1 MTKQSPDDGQAAEQ
15 GRGGSGPPAGPI
27 AAFVYPDGSTEELQ
41 PPGAAAL
48 LAASPE
54 LLHYARAH
62 AESAT
67 SRVRFFWQHPGGQWL
82 RVHLDSAPPDPQG
95 PAVLVTLTSAA
106 LPVGLT
112 PRELDVLTLMA
123 CGLSNQEIAGRLH
136 TSSRTVSTQVEHVLG
151 KLGQASRAGAAGV
164 AADRGYLRLPV
175 PGSGALPEGITI
187 GHLHARAEAAAAP
200 APAVRPAPATA
211 DRPAPRVWARRP
223 LLIGSAFPLHGP
235 ARHDGR
241 EMANG
246 SALAAAEINASGG
259 IGGRRIEQIV
269 VDMDIFSPRDV
280 ARAFQ
285 QLIDAEVDAITSS
298 YVFAGMDTARTLA
311 AAYGAPYVHAMT
323 SESQA
328 QIVRDNQGDHSAVFQ
343 VCPTELYYGPGFIRF
358 LNELREGGWRPPN
371 RRLAFV
377 ETPLPSGQM
386 VNQLALDLAER
397 SGWQISG
404 VETIP
409 ALGADWPAVA
419 ERMEQLDPAAI
430 MITQFLAGELASFQR
445 QIVQRLP
452 GALVYAIYA
461 PSVPEFLEL
470 AGPASEGLVWATVT
484 GTYSDMLGRR
494 FRSDYARAFGRPA
507 GRSHAGIAYDE
518 IHLLA
523 QAWMAVPNPSHFP
536 AVASQLRRLRYRGV
550 NGSYYLDNAGQSGL
564 GFPDVT
570 RDPSLGQA
578 HLVFQVQNGTHRI
591 ISPQPYAES
600 TFRVPS
606 RRADPPV
613 ARWPTAV
620 SGSAHRD

>member
-1 MTKQSPDDGQAAEQ
+1 LTQENPDGRRTAGQ
-15 GRGGSGPPAGPI
+15 GRSAAPPTHPL
-27 AAFVYPDGSTEELQ
+27 AAFVHLDGSMEELK

-48 LAASPE
+48 LAASPA
-54 LLHYARAH
+54 LVGYARAH
-62 AESAT
+62 AGSTT

-82 RVHLDSAPPDPQG
+82 RVHLDRAPPEPRET
-95 PAVLVTLTSAA
+95 AVLVTLTPAA
-106 LPVGLT
+106 LPAGLT
-112 PRELDVLTLMA
+112 PRQLDVLTLMA
-123 CGLSNQEIAGRLH
+123 CGLSNTEIAGRLH
-136 TSSRTVSTQVEHVLG
+136 TSSRTVSTHVEHILG
-151 KLGQASRAGAAGV
+151 KLGQASRAGAAAV

-175 PGSGALPEGITI
+175 PGTGALPQGITV
-187 GHLHARAEAAAAP
+187 GYLHARAEAGVAP
-200 APAVRPAPATA
+200 AASARPAS
-211 DRPAPRVWARRP
+211 RLRARRP

-235 ARHDGR
+235 ARCDGR
-241 EMANG
+241 EMVNG
-246 SALAAAEINASGG
+246 SALAAAEINARGG
-259 IGGRRIEQIV
+259 IGGRRVEQIV
-269 VDMDIFSPRDV
+269 ADMDIFSTRDV

-298 YVFAGMDTARTLA
+298 YLFAGMDTARAMA

-328 QIVRDNQGDHSAVFQ
+328 QIVRDNQADHGGVFQ

-358 LNELREGGWRPPN
+358 LNELRDGGWRPRS
-371 RRLAFV
+371 RRLVFV

-386 VNQLALDLAER
+386 VNQLAVELAER
-397 SGWQISG
+397 SGWQIAG
-404 VETIP
+404 VETVP

-419 ERMEQLDPAAI
+419 ERIERLDPAAV

-445 QIVQRLP
+445 LIAQRRPEL
-452 GALVYAIYA
+452 LVYAIYA

-484 GTYSDMLGRR
+484 GTYSDGLGRR
-494 FRSDYARAFGRPA
+494 FCADYAQAFGRPP

-518 IHLLA
+518 VHLLA

-536 AVASQLRRLRYRGV
+536 AVASHLRRLRYRGV

-578 HLVFQVQNGTHRI
+578 HLVFQVQNGIHRI

-600 TFRVPS
+600 SFRTPS
-606 RRADPPV
+606 RREDPPRP
-613 ARWPTAV
+613 APSSRQAA
-620 SGSAHRD
+620 GHAY

>member
-1 MTKQSPDDGQAAEQ
+1 MLTRQNPGGGQTAGQGGGAAP
-15 GRGGSGPPAGPI
+15 PPAHPL
-27 AAFVYPDGSTEELQ
+27 AAFVYPDASMEDLQ
-41 PPGAAAL
+41 PPGAAAFL
-48 LAASPE
+48 GATPRLVD
-54 LLHYARAH
+54 YARAH
-62 AESAT
+62 AGSAT
-67 SRVRFFWQHPGGQWL
+67 FQVRFFWQHSPGRWVRVDLDRALPGSHGQ
-82 RVHLDSAPPDPQG
+82 
-95 PAVLVTLTSAA
+95 AVLVTVTPMA
-106 LPVGLT
+106 LPAGLT

-123 CGLSNQEIAGRLH
+123 CGLSNTEIAGRLH

-175 PGSGALPEGITI
+175 PGSGALPEGMTI
-187 GHLHARAEAAAAP
+187 GELHARAVAGAAP
-200 APAVRPAPATA
+200 APADHPA
-211 DRPAPRVWARRP
+211 PAPRVWARRP
-223 LLIGSAFPLHGP
+223 LLIGSVFPLHGP

-241 EMANG
+241 EMVNG

-259 IGGRRIEQIV
+259 IGGRRVEQIV
-269 VDMDIFSPRDV
+269 VDMDIFSTRDV

-298 YVFAGMDTARTLA
+298 YLFAGLDTARTLA
-311 AAYGAPYVHAMT
+311 ATYGAPYMHAMT
-323 SESQA
+323 SEAQA
-328 QIVRDNQGDHSAVFQ
+328 QIVRDNQDTHSAVFQ

-377 ETPLPSGQM
+377 EDSLPGGQM
-386 VNQLALDLAER
+386 VNRLAIDLAER
-397 SGWQISG
+397 SGWQITG
-404 VETIP
+404 VETVP

-419 ERMEQLDPAAI
+419 ERIERLDPAAI

-452 GALVYAIYA
+452 AALVYAIYA

-494 FRSDYARAFGRPA
+494 FRSDYAQAFGRPA

-518 IHLLA
+518 VHLLA
-523 QAWMAVPNPSHFP
+523 QAWMAVPNPAHFP

-606 RRADPPV
+606 R
-613 ARWPTAV
+613 
-620 SGSAHRD
+620 SAETGCRPSQPRQA

>member
-1 MTKQSPDDGQAAEQ
+1 LTRQSPDDGQAAEQ
-15 GRGGSGPPAGPI
+15 GRGGRGPPADPI
-27 AAFVYPDGSTEELQ
+27 AALVYPDGSTEELQ

-54 LLHYARAH
+54 LVDYARAH

-82 RVHLDSAPPDPQG
+82 RVHLDNAPPDPQG
-95 PAVLVTLTSAA
+95 PAVLVSLTPAG
-106 LPVGLT
+106 LPAGLT

-123 CGLSNQEIAGRLH
+123 CGLSNTDIAGRLH
-136 TSSRTVSTQVEHVLG
+136 SSSRTVSTHVEHILG

-175 PGSGALPEGITI
+175 PGRGALPQGITI
-187 GHLHARAEAAAAP
+187 GYLHARAEGAVAPAAAP
-200 APAVRPAPATA
+200 RSALRS
-211 DRPAPRVWARRP
+211 WARRP

-241 EMANG
+241 EMVNG

-259 IGGRRIEQIV
+259 IGGRRVEQIV
-269 VDMDIFSPRDV
+269 VDMDIFSTRDV

-298 YVFAGMDTARTLA
+298 YLFAGLDTARTLA
-311 AAYGAPYVHAMT
+311 ATYGAPYMHAMT
-323 SESQA
+323 SEAQA
-328 QIVRDNQGDHSAVFQ
+328 QIVRDDQDGHSAVFQ
-343 VCPTELYYGPGFIRF
+343 VCPTELYYGRGFIRF

-377 ETPLPSGQM
+377 EDPLPGGQM
-386 VNQLALDLAER
+386 VNRLAIDLAER
-397 SGWQISG
+397 SGWQITG
-404 VETIP
+404 VETVP

-419 ERMEQLDPAAI
+419 ERMERLDPAAI

-445 QIVQRLP
+445 LIVQRLP

-494 FRSDYARAFGRPA
+494 FRADYAQAFGRPA

-518 IHLLA
+518 VHLLA

-578 HLVFQVQNGTHRI
+578 HLVFQVQNGIHRI
-591 ISPQPYAES
+591 ISPPPYAES

-606 RRADPPV
+606 RREDPP
-613 ARWPTAV
+613 PTHRPAGV

>member
-1 MTKQSPDDGQAAEQ
+1 MDL
-15 GRGGSGPPAGPI
+15 
-27 AAFVYPDGSTEELQ
+27 FST
-41 PPGAAAL
+41 
-48 LAASPE
+48 
-54 LLHYARAH
+54 
-62 AESAT
+62 
-67 SRVRFFWQHPGGQWL
+67 
-82 RVHLDSAPPDPQG
+82 
-95 PAVLVTLTSAA
+95 
-106 LPVGLT
+106 
-112 PRELDVLTLMA
+112 
-123 CGLSNQEIAGRLH
+123 
-136 TSSRTVSTQVEHVLG
+136 
-151 KLGQASRAGAAGV
+151 
-164 AADRGYLRLPV
+164 
-175 PGSGALPEGITI
+175 
-187 GHLHARAEAAAAP
+187 
-200 APAVRPAPATA
+200 
-211 DRPAPRVWARRP
+211 
-223 LLIGSAFPLHGP
+223 
-235 ARHDGR
+235 
-241 EMANG
+241 
-246 SALAAAEINASGG
+246 
-259 IGGRRIEQIV
+259 
-269 VDMDIFSPRDV
+269 RDV

-298 YVFAGMDTARTLA
+298 YLFAGLDTARTLA
-311 AAYGAPYVHAMT
+311 AAYGAPYMHAMT

-328 QIVRDNQGDHSAVFQ
+328 QIVRDNQGGHSGVFQ
-343 VCPTELYYGPGFIRF
+343 VCPTELYYGHGFIRF

-377 ETPLPSGQM
+377 EDQLPGGQM
-386 VNQLALDLAER
+386 VNQLAIDLAER
-397 SGWQISG
+397 SGWQITG
-404 VETIP
+404 VETVP

-419 ERMEQLDPAAI
+419 ERMERLDPAAI

-484 GTYSDMLGRR
+484 GTYSDMLGQR
-494 FRSDYARAFGRPA
+494 FRSDYAQAFGRPA

-518 IHLLA
+518 VHLLA

-606 RRADPPV
+606 RPADPPV
-613 ARWPTAV
+613 ARWPTGV

>member
-1 MTKQSPDDGQAAEQ
+1 LTQQTLDGGQTVGHGWDSTA
-15 GRGGSGPPAGPI
+15 PPALSV
-27 AAFVYPDGSTEELQ
+27 AAFVYPDGSIEELQ
-41 PPGAAAL
+41 PPGAAVV
-48 LAASPE
+48 LAASPA
-54 LLHYARAH
+54 LVDYARAH
-62 AESAT
+62 AESVI
-67 SRVRFFWQHPGGQWL
+67 SRVRFLWQQAAGRWL
-82 RVHLDSAPPDPQG
+82 RVHLDRAPPEPRG
-95 PAVLVTLTSAA
+95 SAVLVTLTPAA
-106 LPVGLT
+106 LPAGLT

-123 CGLSNQEIAGRLH
+123 CGQSNTEIAGRLC
-136 TSSRTVSTQVEHVLG
+136 TSSRTVSTHVQHILG

-175 PGSGALPEGITI
+175 PGRGALPQGMTI
-187 GHLHARAEAAAAP
+187 GALHARAETGVAPAAAA
-200 APAVRPAPATA
+200 RPV
-211 DRPAPRVWARRP
+211 PRLWARRP

-235 ARHDGR
+235 ARCDGR
-241 EMANG
+241 EMLNG

-259 IGGRRIEQIV
+259 IGGRRVEQIV
-269 VDMDIFSPRDV
+269 VDMDIFSSRAV

-298 YVFAGMDTARTLA
+298 YLFAGMDTARSMA

-328 QIVRDNQGDHSAVFQ
+328 EIVRDNQADHGGVFQ
-343 VCPTELYYGPGFIRF
+343 VCPTELYYGPGFLRF

-386 VNQLALDLAER
+386 VNQLAVELAER
-397 SGWQISG
+397 SGWQITG
-404 VETIP
+404 VETVP

-419 ERMEQLDPAAI
+419 DWIERLDPAAI

-445 QIVQRLP
+445 LIVQRLP
-452 GALVYAIYA
+452 ELLVYAIYA
-461 PSVPEFLEL
+461 PSVPEFLQL

-484 GTYSDMLGRR
+484 GTYSDRLGRR
-494 FRSDYARAFGRPA
+494 FRADYARAFGRPA

-523 QAWMAVPNPSHFP
+523 QAWMAVPNPSYFP

-570 RDPSLGQA
+570 LDPSLGQA

-600 TFRVPS
+600 TFRMVS
-606 RRADPPV
+606 RREGTRQ
-613 ARWPTAV
+613 ARRPT
-620 SGSAHRD
+620 

>member
-1 MTKQSPDDGQAAEQ
+1 MTSQDPDGGRSAEQ
-15 GRGGSGPPAGPI
+15 GRAPLASPL
-27 AAFVYPDGSTEELQ
+27 AAFVHLDGSTEELQ
-41 PPGAAAL
+41 PPGAAAV
-48 LAASPE
+48 LADGPE
-54 LLHYARAH
+54 LLDYARAH

-82 RVHLDSAPPDPQG
+82 RVHLDNAPPEHQG
-95 PAVLVTLTSAA
+95 SAVLVTLTPAA

-123 CGLSNQEIAGRLH
+123 CGLSNTDIAVRLY
-136 TSSRTVSTQVEHVLG
+136 TSSRTVSTHVEHVLG

-164 AADRGYLRLPV
+164 AAERGYLRLPV
-175 PGSGALPEGITI
+175 PGSGALPQGITV
-187 GHLHARAEAAAAP
+187 GYLHARAEGKVAP
-200 APAVRPAPATA
+200 VSGARPA
-211 DRPAPRVWARRP
+211 RRSWARRP
-223 LLIGSAFPLHGP
+223 MLIGSAFPLHGP

-241 EMANG
+241 EMVNG
-246 SALAAAEINASGG
+246 AALATAEINASGG
-259 IGGRRIEQIV
+259 IGGRRVEQIV
-269 VDMDIFSPRDV
+269 VDMDIFSAHDV

-285 QLIDAEVDAITSS
+285 RLIDAEVDAITSS
-298 YVFAGMDTARTLA
+298 YLFAGMDTARTMA
-311 AAYGAPYVHAMT
+311 ATYGAPYVHAMT
-323 SESQA
+323 SETQA
-328 QIVRDNQGDHSAVFQ
+328 QIVADNQAEHGGVFQ

-358 LNELREGGWRPPN
+358 LNELRDGGWRPPN
-371 RRLAFV
+371 RRLVFV

-386 VNQLALDLAER
+386 VNPLAVELAER
-397 SGWQISG
+397 SGWQITS
-404 VETIP
+404 VETVP

-419 ERMEQLDPAAI
+419 GRIERLEPAAI

-445 QIVQRLP
+445 LIVQRLP

-470 AGPASEGLVWATVT
+470 AGPACEGLVWATVT
-484 GTYSDMLGRR
+484 GTYSDALGQR
-494 FRSDYARAFGRPA
+494 FCADYAQAFGRPP

-518 IHLLA
+518 VHLLA

-600 TFRVPS
+600 SFRAPS
-606 RRADPPV
+606 RDEAPLV
-613 ARWPTAV
+613 RWAAGT
-620 SGSAHRD
+620 SGSARQG

>member
-1 MTKQSPDDGQAAEQ
+1 MTRQNPGGGQTAGQGGGAAP
-15 GRGGSGPPAGPI
+15 PPARPL
-27 AAFVYPDGSTEELQ
+27 AAFVYPDGSMEELQ
-41 PPGAAAL
+41 PAGAAAFL
-48 LAASPE
+48 RVTPPLVG
-54 LLHYARAH
+54 YALAH

-67 SRVRFFWQHPGGQWL
+67 FQARFFWQRSPGRWVRVDLDRALPGSHGQ
-82 RVHLDSAPPDPQG
+82 
-95 PAVLVTLTSAA
+95 AVLVTVTPMA
-106 LPVGLT
+106 LPAGLT

-123 CGLSNQEIAGRLH
+123 CGLSNAEIAGRLH

-187 GHLHARAEAAAAP
+187 GQLHARAVAGAAP
-200 APAVRPAPATA
+200 APAGQ
-211 DRPAPRVWARRP
+211 PAPRGWARRP
-223 LLIGSAFPLHGP
+223 LLIGSAFPLRGP

-241 EMANG
+241 EMVNG
-246 SALAAAEINASGG
+246 SALAAAQINAAGG
-259 IGGRRIEQIV
+259 IGGRRVEQIV
-269 VDMDIFSPRDV
+269 VDMDIFSPHDV

-285 QLIDAEVDAITSS
+285 ELIDAGVDAITSS
-298 YVFAGMDTARTLA
+298 YLFAGLDTARTLA

-323 SESQA
+323 SEEQA
-328 QIVRDNQGDHSAVFQ
+328 QIVRDNQGGHRAVFQ
-343 VCPTELYYGPGFIRF
+343 VCPTELYYGRGFIRF

-377 ETPLPSGQM
+377 EDPLPGGQM
-386 VNQLALDLAER
+386 VNQLAIDLAEH
-397 SGWQISG
+397 SGWQITG
-404 VETIP
+404 VETVP

-445 QIVQRLP
+445 QIVHRLP

-470 AGPASEGLVWATVT
+470 AGPAGEGLVWATVT

-494 FRSDYARAFGRPA
+494 FRSDYAQAFGRPA

-518 IHLLA
+518 VHLLA

-536 AVASQLRRLRYRGV
+536 AVAGQLRRLRYRGV

-591 ISPQPYAES
+591 ISPPPYAES

-606 RRADPPV
+606 RRAGPPP
-613 ARWPTAV
+613 A
-620 SGSAHRD
+620 G

>member
-200 APAVRPAPATA
+200 APAVRPATAAA

-397 SGWQISG
+397 SGWQITG

-419 ERMEQLDPAAI
+419 EQMEQLDPAAI

-452 GALVYAIYA
+452 RALVYAIYA

-606 RRADPPV
+606 RR
-613 ARWPTAV
+613 T
-620 SGSAHRD
+620 GGLAHHG

>member
-1 MTKQSPDDGQAAEQ
+1 MTKRCPDDGQTAEQ
-15 GRGGSGPPAGPI
+15 GRDGRGPPARPI
-27 AAFVYPDGSTEELQ
+27 AAFVHSDGSTEELQ

-48 LAASPE
+48 LTASPE
-54 LLHYARAH
+54 LVDYARAH

-67 SRVRFFWQHPGGQWL
+67 SRVQFFWQHPGGQWL

-95 PAVLVTLTSAA
+95 SAVLVTLTSAA
-106 LPVGLT
+106 LPAGLT

-123 CGLSNQEIAGRLH
+123 CGLSNTDIAGRLH
-136 TSSRTVSTQVEHVLG
+136 TSSRTVSTHVEHILG

-175 PGSGALPEGITI
+175 PGSGALPPGITI
-187 GHLHARAEAAAAP
+187 GYLHARAEGAVASAAAA
-200 APAVRPAPATA
+200 
-211 DRPAPRVWARRP
+211 RPAPRSWARRP

-235 ARHDGR
+235 ARQDGR

-269 VDMDIFSPRDV
+269 MDMDIFSTRDV
-280 ARAFQ
+280 ARVFQ

-298 YVFAGMDTARTLA
+298 YLFAGMDTARTLA

-328 QIVRDNQGDHSAVFQ
+328 EIVRDNQGDHSGVFQ

-386 VNQLALDLAER
+386 VNQLAIDLAER
-397 SGWQISG
+397 SGWQITG

-445 QIVQRLP
+445 LIVQRLP

-470 AGPASEGLVWATVT
+470 AGSASEGLVWATVT

-494 FRSDYARAFGRPA
+494 FRSDYAQAFGRPA

-591 ISPQPYAES
+591 VSPQPYAES

-613 ARWPTAV
+613 AGWPTEV
-620 SGSAHRD
+620 SGSARRD

>member
-95 PAVLVTLTSAA
+95 PAVLVTLTPAP
-106 LPVGLT
+106 LPAGLT

-151 KLGQASRAGAAGV
+151 KLGQASRAVAAGV

-187 GHLHARAEAAAAP
+187 GHLHARAEAAATP
-200 APAVRPAPATA
+200 APAVRPAPPAA
-211 DRPAPRVWARRP
+211 GRPAPRVWARRP
-223 LLIGSAFPLHGP
+223 LLIGSACPLHGP

-269 VDMDIFSPRDV
+269 VDMDIFSPHDV

-397 SGWQISG
+397 SGWQITG

-419 ERMEQLDPAAI
+419 EQMEQLDPAAI

>member
-1 MTKQSPDDGQAAEQ
+1 MTKQYPDGGQTAGQ
-15 GRGGSGPPAGPI
+15 GRNSREPPARPL
-27 AAFVYPDGSTEELQ
+27 AALVHSDGSTEELQ

-48 LAASPE
+48 LAAGPE
-54 LLHYARAH
+54 LVDYARAH

-67 SRVRFFWQHPGGQWL
+67 ARVRFFWQHPGGQWL
-82 RVHLDSAPPDPQG
+82 RVDLDHAPPEAQG
-95 PAVLVTLTSAA
+95 SAILVTLTPAA
-106 LPVGLT
+106 LPAGLT
-112 PRELDVLTLMA
+112 PRELDVLTLLA
-123 CGLSNQEIAGRLH
+123 CGLSNTDIAARLH
-136 TSSRTVSTQVEHVLG
+136 TSSRTVSTHVEHILG
-151 KLGQASRAGAAGV
+151 KLGQSSRAGAAGV
-164 AADRGYLRLPV
+164 AAERGYLRLPV
-175 PGSGALPEGITI
+175 SGSGPLPQGITV
-187 GHLHARAEAAAAP
+187 GHLHAQAKRAAAP
-200 APAVRPAPATA
+200 AGPA
-211 DRPAPRVWARRP
+211 RPAPRSWTRRP
-223 LLIGSAFPLHGP
+223 LLIGSAFSLHGP

-241 EMANG
+241 EMVNG
-246 SALAAAEINASGG
+246 AALAAAEINASGG
-259 IGGRRIEQIV
+259 IGGRRVEQIV
-269 VDMDIFSPRDV
+269 VDMDIFSARDV

-285 QLIDAEVDAITSS
+285 RLIDAEVHAITSS
-298 YVFAGMDTARTLA
+298 YLFAGMDTARTMA
-311 AAYGAPYVHAMT
+311 AAYGAPYLHAMT

-328 QIVRDNQGDHSAVFQ
+328 QIVADNRAEHGGVFQ

-358 LNELREGGWRPPN
+358 LNELRDGGWRPPN
-371 RRLAFV
+371 RRLVFI

-386 VNQLALDLAER
+386 VNPLAVELAER
-397 SGWQISG
+397 SGWRITS

-409 ALGADWPAVA
+409 ALGADWAMVT
-419 ERMEQLDPAAI
+419 ERIERLDPAAI

-445 QIVQRLP
+445 LIVQHLP
-452 GALVYAIYA
+452 RALVYAIYA

-484 GTYSDMLGRR
+484 GTYSDGLGRR
-494 FRSDYARAFGRPA
+494 FCADYTQAFGRLP

-518 IHLLA
+518 VHLLA

-600 TFRVPS
+600 SFRALS
-606 RRADPPV
+606 RPAE
-613 ARWPTAV
+613 TGY
-620 SGSAHRD
+620 GSRGRS

>member
-1 MTKQSPDDGQAAEQ
+1 M
-15 GRGGSGPPAGPI
+15 
-27 AAFVYPDGSTEELQ
+27 EELQ
-41 PPGAAAL
+41 PPGAAVFLGATPPLIDYAL
-48 LAASPE
+48 
-54 LLHYARAH
+54 AH

-67 SRVRFFWQHPGGQWL
+67 FQVRFFWQHSTGRWV
-82 RVHLDSAPPDPQG
+82 RVDLDRAPPDSHGQ
-95 PAVLVTLTSAA
+95 AVLVTVTPME
-106 LPVGLT
+106 LPAGLT

-187 GHLHARAEAAAAP
+187 GHLHARAEAAAVP
-200 APAVRPAPATA
+200 APAVRPAPAA
-211 DRPAPRVWARRP
+211 AVRPAPRVWARRP

-269 VDMDIFSPRDV
+269 VDMDIFSTRDV
-280 ARAFQ
+280 ARAVQ

-298 YVFAGMDTARTLA
+298 YLFAGMDTARTLA
-311 AAYGAPYVHAMT
+311 AAYGAPYMHAMT

-328 QIVRDNQGDHSAVFQ
+328 QIVRDNQGDHSGVFQ

-358 LNELREGGWRPPN
+358 LNELREGGWRPPS

-386 VNQLALDLAER
+386 VNRLAIDLAER

-404 VETIP
+404 VETVP

-445 QIVQRLP
+445 LIVQRLP

-494 FRSDYARAFGRPA
+494 FRSDYAQAFGRPA

-536 AVASQLRRLRYRGV
+536 AVAGQLRRLRYRGV

-591 ISPQPYAES
+591 VSPQPYAES
-600 TFRVPS
+600 SFRVPS

-613 ARWPTAV
+613 AGWPTEV
-620 SGSAHRD
+620 SGSARD

>member
-1 MTKQSPDDGQAAEQ
+1 MTRQNPGGGQTAGQ
-15 GRGGSGPPAGPI
+15 GGGAVPPPVHPL
-27 AAFVYPDGSTEELQ
+27 AAFVYPDGSMEELQ
-41 PPGAAAL
+41 PPGAAAFL
-48 LAASPE
+48 GATPPLVD
-54 LLHYARAH
+54 YALAH

-67 SRVRFFWQHPGGQWL
+67 FQVRFFWLRSPGRWV
-82 RVHLDSAPPDPQG
+82 RVDLDRAPPDSHGQ
-95 PAVLVTLTSAA
+95 AVLVTVTPME
-106 LPVGLT
+106 LPAGLT

-200 APAVRPAPATA
+200 APAGPPAPAA
-211 DRPAPRVWARRP
+211 AVRPAPRVWARRP

-259 IGGRRIEQIV
+259 VGGRPIEQIV
-269 VDMDIFSPRDV
+269 MDMDIFSTRDV
-280 ARAFQ
+280 ARVFQ

-298 YVFAGMDTARTLA
+298 YLFAGMDTARMLA

-328 QIVRDNQGDHSAVFQ
+328 QIVRDNQGDHSGVFQ
-343 VCPTELYYGPGFIRF
+343 VCPTELHYGPGFIRF
-358 LNELREGGWRPPN
+358 LNELREGGWRPPS

-386 VNQLALDLAER
+386 VNQLAIDLAER

-404 VETIP
+404 VETVP

-445 QIVQRLP
+445 LTVQRLP

-494 FRSDYARAFGRPA
+494 FRSDYAQAFGLPA

-536 AVASQLRRLRYRGV
+536 AVAGQLRRLRYRGV

-600 TFRVPS
+600 SFRVPS

-613 ARWPTAV
+613 AGWPTEV
-620 SGSAHRD
+620 SGSARRD

>member
-1 MTKQSPDDGQAAEQ
+1 M
-15 GRGGSGPPAGPI
+15 
-27 AAFVYPDGSTEELQ
+27 EELQ
-41 PPGAAAL
+41 PPGAAAFLGSTPL
-48 LAASPE
+48 LVD
-54 LLHYARAH
+54 YALAH

-67 SRVRFFWQHPGGQWL
+67 SQVRFFWQHSAGQWV
-82 RVHLDSAPPDPQG
+82 RVDLDRAPPDSHGQ
-95 PAVLVTLTSAA
+95 AVLVAITPMA
-106 LPVGLT
+106 LPAELT

-136 TSSRTVSTQVEHVLG
+136 SSSRTVSTHVEHILG

-164 AADRGYLRLPV
+164 AAERGYLRLPV

-187 GHLHARAEAAAAP
+187 GHLHARAQAGAAPAAAA
-200 APAVRPAPATA
+200 RPAP
-211 DRPAPRVWARRP
+211 PRWARRP
-223 LLIGSAFPLHGP
+223 LLIGSAFPLRGP

-241 EMANG
+241 EMVNG
-246 SALAAAEINASGG
+246 SALAAADINASGG
-259 IGGRRIEQIV
+259 IGGRRVEQIV
-269 VDMDIFSPRDV
+269 IDMDIFSERDV

-298 YVFAGMDTARTLA
+298 YLFAGMDTARTLA

-323 SESQA
+323 SEEQA
-328 QIVRDNQGDHSAVFQ
+328 QIVRDNHAGHGGVFQ

-386 VNQLALDLAER
+386 VNGLAVELAER
-397 SGWQISG
+397 SGWCISG
-404 VETIP
+404 VETVP

-419 ERMEQLDPAAI
+419 ERMERLDPAAI
-430 MITQFLAGELASFQR
+430 MITEFLASELASFQR
-445 QIVQRLP
+445 LIVQRLP
-452 GALVYAIYA
+452 RALVYAIYA

-470 AGPASEGLVWATVT
+470 AGPAGEGLVWATVT
-484 GTYSDMLGRR
+484 GTYSDRLGRR
-494 FRSDYARAFGRPA
+494 FRADYARAFGRPA

-518 IHLLA
+518 INLLA

-550 NGSYYLDNAGQSGL
+550 NGSYYLDNPGQSGL

-578 HLVFQVQNGTHRI
+578 HLVFQIQNGTHRI

-600 TFRVPS
+600 SFRMPS
-606 RRADPPV
+606 RTPDTLLARRPP
-613 ARWPTAV
+613 APGIT
-620 SGSAHRD
+620 SGAC

>member
-1 MTKQSPDDGQAAEQ
+1 MTRHNPGGGQTAGQ
-15 GRGGSGPPAGPI
+15 GGGAVPPPAHPL
-27 AAFVYPDGSTEELQ
+27 AAFVYPDGSMEELQ
-41 PPGAAAL
+41 PPGAAAFL
-48 LAASPE
+48 GATPPLVD
-54 LLHYARAH
+54 YALAH

-67 SRVRFFWQHPGGQWL
+67 FQVRFFWQHSPGRWV
-82 RVHLDSAPPDPQG
+82 RVDLDRTPPDSHGQ
-95 PAVLVTLTSAA
+95 AVLVTVTPMEPPA
-106 LPVGLT
+106 GLT

-187 GHLHARAEAAAAP
+187 GHLHARAVAAAAP
-200 APAVRPAPATA
+200 APAVRPAPAA
-211 DRPAPRVWARRP
+211 AVRPAPRVWARRP

-241 EMANG
+241 EMVNG

-259 IGGRRIEQIV
+259 VGGRRIEQIV
-269 VDMDIFSPRDV
+269 VDMDIFSTRDV
-280 ARAFQ
+280 ARVFQ

-298 YVFAGMDTARTLA
+298 YLFAGMDTARTLA

-328 QIVRDNQGDHSAVFQ
+328 QIVRDNQGDHSGVFQ

-386 VNQLALDLAER
+386 VNQLAIDLAER
-397 SGWQISG
+397 SGWQVSG
-404 VETIP
+404 VETVP

-445 QIVQRLP
+445 LIVQRLP

-494 FRSDYARAFGRPA
+494 FRSDYAQAFGRPA

-523 QAWMAVPNPSHFP
+523 QAWMAVPNPSHFT
-536 AVASQLRRLRYRGV
+536 AVAGQLRRLRYRGV

-591 ISPQPYAES
+591 ISPQPYAEGS
-600 TFRVPS
+600 FRVPS

-613 ARWPTAV
+613 AGWPTEV
-620 SGSAHRD
+620 SGSARRG

>member
-1 MTKQSPDDGQAAEQ
+1 
-15 GRGGSGPPAGPI
+15 
-27 AAFVYPDGSTEELQ
+27 V
-41 PPGAAAL
+41 
-48 LAASPE
+48 
-54 LLHYARAH
+54 HYARAH
-62 AESAT
+62 AESAA
-67 SRVRFFWQHPGGQWL
+67 SQVSFFWQQPGGQWL
-82 RVHLDSAPPDPQG
+82 RVHLDRAPPEPSG
-95 PAVLVTLTSAA
+95 PAVLVTLGLTA
-106 LPVGLT
+106 LPAGLT
-112 PRELDVLTLMA
+112 PRELDVLTLTA
-123 CGLSNQEIAGRLH
+123 CGLSNAEIAGRLH
-136 TSSRTVSTQVEHVLG
+136 TSSRTVSTHVEHILG

-164 AADRGYLRLPV
+164 AVDRGYLRLPV
-175 PGSGALPEGITI
+175 PGSGALPQGITI
-187 GHLHARAEAAAAP
+187 GCLQARAEAGAAP
-200 APAVRPAPATA
+200 AAAARPAP
-211 DRPAPRVWARRP
+211 PRWARRP
-223 LLIGSAFPLHGP
+223 LLIGSAFPLRGA

-269 VDMDIFSPRDV
+269 IDMDIFSERDV

-298 YVFAGMDTARTLA
+298 YLFAGMDTARTLA
-311 AAYGAPYVHAMT
+311 ATYGAPYVHAMT
-323 SESQA
+323 SEEQA
-328 QIVRDNQGDHSAVFQ
+328 QIVRDNHAGHSGVFQ

-358 LNELREGGWRPPN
+358 LNELREGGWRPPS

-386 VNQLALDLAER
+386 VNQLAIDLAER
-397 SGWQISG
+397 SGWQITG
-404 VETIP
+404 VETVP
-409 ALGADWPAVA
+409 ALGAGWPAVA

-445 QIVQRLP
+445 LIVQRLP
-452 GALVYAIYA
+452 AALVYAIYA

-484 GTYSDMLGRR
+484 GTYSDRLGRR

-536 AVASQLRRLRYRGV
+536 VVASQLRRLRYRGV

-606 RRADPPV
+606 RPAEAGYGHAQPKQV
-613 ARWPTAV
+613 
-620 SGSAHRD
+620 

>member
-1 MTKQSPDDGQAAEQ
+1 LTKRSPDDGRTAEQ
-15 GRGGSGPPAGPI
+15 GRGGRGPPAGPI

-48 LAASPE
+48 LAASPG
-54 LLHYARAH
+54 LVDYARAH

-95 PAVLVTLTSAA
+95 SAVLVA
-106 LPVGLT
+106 LPTALPAGLT

-123 CGLSNQEIAGRLH
+123 CGLSNTDIAGRLH
-136 TSSRTVSTQVEHVLG
+136 TSSRTVSTHVEHILG

-164 AADRGYLRLPV
+164 AVDRGYLRLPV
-175 PGSGALPEGITI
+175 PGDGALPQGITI
-187 GHLHARAEAAAAP
+187 GYLHARAEGAVAPAAAA
-200 APAVRPAPATA
+200 RPAL
-211 DRPAPRVWARRP
+211 RSWARRP

-241 EMANG
+241 EMVNG

-259 IGGRRIEQIV
+259 IGGRRVEQIV
-269 VDMDIFSPRDV
+269 VDMDIFSTRDV

-285 QLIDAEVDAITSS
+285 QLIDAEADAITSS
-298 YVFAGMDTARTLA
+298 YLFAGLDTARTLA
-311 AAYGAPYVHAMT
+311 AAYGAPYMHAMT
-323 SESQA
+323 SEAQA
-328 QIVRDNQGDHSAVFQ
+328 QIVRDDQDGHSAVFQ
-343 VCPTELYYGPGFIRF
+343 VCPTELYYGRGFIRF
-358 LNELREGGWRPPN
+358 LDELREGGWRPPN

-377 ETPLPSGQM
+377 EDPLPGGQM
-386 VNQLALDLAER
+386 VNQLAIDLAER
-397 SGWQISG
+397 SGWQITG
-404 VETIP
+404 VETVP

-419 ERMEQLDPAAI
+419 ERMERLDPAAI

-484 GTYSDMLGRR
+484 GTYGDMLGRR

-591 ISPQPYAES
+591 ISPQLYAES

-606 RRADPPV
+606 RRA
-613 ARWPTAV
+613 
-620 SGSAHRD
+620 GGLAHHG

>member
-1 MTKQSPDDGQAAEQ
+1 LTRQHPGGGQTAGQ
-15 GRGGSGPPAGPI
+15 GGGAVPPPAHTL
-27 AAFVYPDGSTEELQ
+27 AAFVYPDGSIEELQ
-41 PPGAAAL
+41 PPGAAAFL
-48 LAASPE
+48 GATPPLVG
-54 LLHYARAH
+54 YALAH

-67 SRVRFFWQHPGGQWL
+67 FQARFFWQRSPGLWVRVDLDRSPPGSPGQ
-82 RVHLDSAPPDPQG
+82 
-95 PAVLVTLTSAA
+95 AVLVTVTPMA
-106 LPVGLT
+106 LPAGLT

-123 CGLSNQEIAGRLH
+123 CGLSNAEIAGRLH

-187 GHLHARAEAAAAP
+187 GHLHARAKAAAAP
-200 APAVRPAPATA
+200 APASRPAPAA
-211 DRPAPRVWARRP
+211 RPAPRAWARRP

-269 VDMDIFSPRDV
+269 VDMDIFSPPDV

-328 QIVRDNQGDHSAVFQ
+328 QIVRDNQGDHSGVFQ
-343 VCPTELYYGPGFIRF
+343 VCPTELYYGLGFIRF

-386 VNQLALDLAER
+386 VNQLAIDLAER
-397 SGWQISG
+397 SGWQITG

-409 ALGADWPAVA
+409 ALGADWQAVA

-445 QIVQRLP
+445 LIVQRLP
-452 GALVYAIYA
+452 AALVYAIYA

-470 AGPASEGLVWATVT
+470 AGPAGEGLVWATVT

-494 FRSDYARAFGRPA
+494 FRSDYAQAFGRPA

-518 IHLLA
+518 VHLLA
-523 QAWMAVPNPSHFP
+523 QAWMAVPNPSHFS

-613 ARWPTAV
+613 AHRPAGV